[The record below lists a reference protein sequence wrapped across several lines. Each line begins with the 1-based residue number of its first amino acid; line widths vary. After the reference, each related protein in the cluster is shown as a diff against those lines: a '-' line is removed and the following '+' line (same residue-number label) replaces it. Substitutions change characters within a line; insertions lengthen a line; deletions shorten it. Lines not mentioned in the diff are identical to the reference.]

1 MPEMSA
7 PEPGTLG
14 CIIAP
19 FMFAMITIERLPPDS
34 LVYLLQ
40 RGVAA
45 IVHSFSMAFL
55 CTADSTTALAAARTT
70 GDRFQ
75 QFVAQ
80 ATVEKLDTSLLCEA
94 FGFALRGTT
103 YSRTLGDTQKLT
115 PAQERM
121 LFKVHADHRQYA
133 DGLHGLV
140 GQLEAGDTK
149 LTSESIVAFAD
160 DLAHGVTWPSA

>member
-1 MPEMSA
+1 
-7 PEPGTLG
+7 
-14 CIIAP
+14 
-19 FMFAMITIERLPPDS
+19 MFAMITIERLPPNS
-34 LVYLLQ
+34 LAYLLQ
-40 RGVAA
+40 RGVAS

-55 CTADSTTALAAARTT
+55 CTADITTAFAAAQTT

-103 YSRTLGDTQKLT
+103 YSRVLDDTPKLT
-115 PAQERM
+115 PAQERL
-121 LFKVHADHRQYA
+121 LFRVHTDHQRYA

-140 GQLEAGDTK
+140 SQLEAEDTQ
-149 LTSESIVAFAD
+149 LTSKAIVAFAE
-160 DLAHGVTWPSA
+160 DLSHGVMWSST